1 MSSLALTIDKDS
13 PTPMWVQIRDQIRLM
28 VQNGTLEPEQKLPP
42 VRTLAADLDVSVSV
56 VNQAYRYLRL
66 VGYLEARQ
74 GSGVRV
80 RRRRDAVAEEDSVEI
95 GRLIGEFV
103 DRCVEYGIPREDVPD
118 SVSYFLAHHE
128 LDSQA
133 DPYYLSKEAEKR
145 DGAQPRT

>member
-1 MSSLALTIDKDS
+1 M
-13 PTPMWVQIRDQIRLM
+13 
-28 VQNGTLEPEQKLPP
+28 
-42 VRTLAADLDVSVSV
+42 RTLAADLDVSVSV

-128 LDSQA
+128 LDPQA

-145 DGAQPRT
+145 AGRQPRT

>member
-1 MSSLALTIDKDS
+1 MSSLALTIDEDS

-66 VGYLEARQ
+66 VGYLE

-133 DPYYLSKEAEKR
+133 DLYYLSKEAEKR
-145 DGAQPRT
+145 AGTQPRT